1 MADREIILQHTAFTS
16 GELSP
21 YVLGRSDLAKQR
33 VGCTTL
39 RNFQVD
45 FRGGAMSRPGTAFVG
60 PVPPGVSQSC
70 GGGITVTYS
79 TLARLIPFIFN
90 GTEDNSLELVLG
102 DQSMA
107 VVLDGTY
114 VTSSTGNITG
124 ITLGSPTTVQTD
136 NAGDFADAGLFT
148 ISGIIGTTQLNGRT
162 FIGAVE
168 GSDVLLYDI
177 FGNPVDSTD
186 YTAYASGGTISEV
199 FTIATPWTQ
208 DNLLPNTVSGEP
220 GLKYSQSADI
230 ITVTHPAYPPYQ
242 IQRITDNNWSI
253 VPITFGTDEP
263 TPVLN
268 SPFTATVPTPPSGG
282 YQFGS
287 GYNYLVTAISADGT
301 QESLPQEFPGF
312 AVQAGTVNTSPP
324 TMGLYAGI
332 YVTLSWQPV
341 TDPNGDAPSG
351 YNIYRSP
358 EIVGG
363 DPASTSLYGLI
374 GSSAGPSY
382 IDQNSVPDF
391 STTPPQQTPTF
402 QNGQIEDVDVTSEG
416 TAYNQ
421 YLTYMTITTST
432 GKGAF
437 LTPIIDPVSGEIT
450 AVIVVRPGRNYDPA
464 DTVQAIDQTGAGSGF
479 AGTMTISTPN
489 NYPGSCAYYQQRL
502 FFAGSYAD
510 PQTVWGTQI
519 GNYSNMNVSNPVRDS
534 DAITI
539 AVASGG
545 ANTSEEVAQ
554 LKHLVPM
561 NVGMVALSSGAAYA
575 ITGGG
580 AGTAITPSSFSAQPQ
595 AYTGASDVRPIAI
608 DYDLILNSARGN
620 TVYGGSYNFF
630 VNIFTFQDISFYSN
644 HLFYGRY
651 LVDWCYSEQ
660 SWRTI
665 WACRDDGILLG
676 CSYLKTQDVYG
687 WSRHDTNGQFIS
699 TASNPEGTENAVYF
713 IVNRFLPGAVAGFA
727 GGQIPCVE
735 RLASRYMGE
744 NPAINVAADPEN
756 WWGVDCGS
764 ALGHNYPDATAT
776 LTQNNGGV
784 VLNEIVS
791 GGENYSQE
799 TFATIT
805 DIGGTGSGASATL
818 TISGGSGGPMT
829 VVQSAA
835 SIGATSVSV
844 TLPGAPTAG
853 NWLVALVGQWEDE
866 GAAAGWTQAGSY
878 FPGTMNAFVGVF
890 YRRVQSGDPDGPW
903 VPAVEAS
910 GNAAA
915 LYEISWDG
923 SAFPNFQVDGEG
935 DITAGGTV
943 TAGSG
948 ITGNFATSLQ
958 LGMAIGQQGA
968 SVSPTMNGWTVDQT
982 AGPSS
987 GGSDGIVT
995 LTAAHRT
1002 VTGGSSLDASITY
1015 ADATNAGLAYISI
1028 NLSEVAGSSGVI
1040 TGVTIVPGSNY
1051 TDPVL
1056 NITDPMGTGSGADIT
1071 LLALNGMILGAT
1083 ADVFTDANIGNVL
1096 RMGGGIAVV
1105 TSITDGQHAN
1115 VDFSGQNGPGQP
1127 IQALIPNSGTATDQF
1142 GNLIPAA
1149 TVPFPAI
1156 SGTWTLDP
1164 PVTQIQGLDQFAGGT
1179 VWGLADGNVV
1189 QALPVS
1195 VDGFVTLPQPAS
1207 SVVLGAPY
1215 QCQLQTRRLASE
1227 QVVLEG
1233 RQKAIPAITVLEFQ
1247 SRGLKAGSSFASV
1260 APLKDRMGAQQL
1272 SQAPMPLVNGMQHFI
1287 SDPEY
1292 TLDGYTCFQQD
1303 YPLPVTIQVVAAE
1316 TELGT
1321 SPP

>member
-33 VGCTTL
+33 TGCTVL

-45 FRGGAMSRPGTAFVG
+45 FRGGAMSRPGTQYVG
-60 PVPPGVSQSC
+60 PVPPVVSVLC
-70 GGGITVTYS
+70 GGGVVIDYPPHS
-79 TLARLIPFIFN
+79 RLIPFIFN
-90 GTEDNSLELVLG
+90 GTDDNSLELVLG
-102 DQSMA
+102 DQVMA
-107 VVLDGTY
+107 VVIDGAY
-114 VTSSTGNITG
+114 VTDVTYNITG
-124 ITLGSPTTVQTD
+124 VSLGSPATVQFS
-136 NAGDFADAGLFT
+136 GSFSGPGLFS
-148 ISGIIGTTQLNGRT
+148 ISGISGTTQLNGRI
-162 FIGAVE
+162 FIGSPFGGEV
-168 GSDVLLYDI
+168 VLYDM
-177 FGNPVDSTD
+177 FGNPIDSTD
-186 YTAYASGGTISEV
+186 YGAYISGGTISNV
-199 FTIATPWTQ
+199 FAVPTPWTQ
-208 DNLLPNTVSGEP
+208 NNLLPDTLSGEP

-230 ITVTHPAYPPYQ
+230 VTVTHPAYPPYQ
-242 IQRITDNNWSI
+242 IQRISDNNWNV
-253 VPITFGTDEP
+253 VPVIFGTSEP
-263 TPVLN
+263 TPDI
-268 SPFTATVPTPPSGG
+268 PAPGIATVPTPPSGG
-282 YQFGS
+282 YLFHS

-301 QESLPQEFPGF
+301 EESLPQEFPVN
-312 AVQAGTVNTSPP
+312 AVVPMTGNAPP
-324 TMGLYAGI
+324 TMGLYTGV
-332 YVTLSWQPV
+332 YVTLFCDQV
-341 TDPNGDAPSG
+341 IDPDGRSPSA
-351 YNIYRSP
+351 YNWYRTP
-358 EIVGG
+358 EIVG
-363 DPASTSLYGLI
+363 ASPTNTSLFGLI
-374 GSSAGPSY
+374 GSTSGPAY

-402 QNGQIEDVDVTSEG
+402 QNGQIDSVDVTSEG
-416 TAYNQ
+416 AAYDQ
-421 YLTYMTITTST
+421 YLTYIAITTST
-432 GKGAF
+432 GSGAL
-437 LTPIIDPVSGEIT
+437 LTPVIDPVSGEILD
-450 AVIVVRPGRNYDPA
+450 VIVVRPGINYNPS
-464 DTVQAIDQTGAGSGF
+464 DTIQAIDQTGAGSGF
-479 AGTMTISTPN
+479 AGTLTTSSPN

-510 PQTVWGTQI
+510 PQTVWGSQI

-545 ANTSEEVAQ
+545 ANTSEEVSQ

-561 NVGMVALSSGAAYA
+561 NVGMIALSAGATYA

-580 AGTAITPSSFSAQPQ
+580 PSTAITPSSFSAQPQ

-620 TVYGGSYNFF
+620 TVYAGSYNFF

-651 LVDWCYSEQ
+651 LVDWCYAEQ

-687 WSRHDTNGQFIS
+687 WSRHDTNGQFLS

-713 IVNRFLPGAVAGFA
+713 IVNRFLPGALAAGFP

-735 RLASRYMGE
+735 RLALRYMGE
-744 NPAINVAADPEN
+744 NPALNVAADPEN
-756 WWGVDCGS
+756 WWGVDCGA
-764 ALGHNYPDATAT
+764 ALAHTYPDATAT
-776 LTQNNGGV
+776 VTANNGGV
-784 VLNEIVS
+784 ELDEIVS
-791 GGENYSQE
+791 GGTDYSDD

-805 DIGGTGSGASATL
+805 DLGGTGSGASATL
-818 TISGGSGGPMT
+818 TISGGVGGPMT
-829 VVQSAA
+829 VVQSAV
-835 SIGATSVSV
+835 SIGDTAISV

-853 NWLVALVGQWEDE
+853 NWLVALVGQWENA

-878 FPGTMNAFVGVF
+878 FPGTTNFFIGVF

-903 VPAVEAS
+903 VPAIEVA

-915 LYEISWDG
+915 LYEISWNG
-923 SAFPNFQVDGEG
+923 AEFPGFQVDGEG
-935 DITAGGTV
+935 DITGGGTI
-943 TAGSG
+943 TAGNG
-948 ITGNFATSLQ
+948 LIGAFATSLQ
-958 LGMAIGQQGA
+958 LGMAIGQQDA
-968 SVSPTMNGWTVDQT
+968 SVSPTMNGWIVDQA

-987 GGSDGIVT
+987 GGSDGTVT

-1002 VTGGSSLDASITY
+1002 VTGGDTLDASITY
-1015 ADATNAGLAYISI
+1015 ADSTVAGLAYISI
-1028 NLSEVAGSSGVI
+1028 NLSEIVGTGSIVA
-1040 TGVTIVPGSNY
+1040 VTIVPGSGY

-1071 LLALNGMILGAT
+1071 LSTLDGMILAAT
-1083 ADVFTDANIGNVL
+1083 SAVFSDDNIGNVVRL
-1096 RMGGGIAVV
+1096 GGGIGVI
-1105 TSITDGQHAN
+1105 TGITDTQH
-1115 VDFSGQNGPGQP
+1115 VSIDFSGQSGPGRP
-1127 IQALIPNSGTATDQF
+1127 IQALIPNSGTAKDQF

-1149 TVPFPAI
+1149 TVPFPAV
-1156 SGTWTLDP
+1156 SGQWTMDA
-1164 PVTQIQGLDQFAGGT
+1164 PVTYIQGLDQFAGGT

-1195 VDGFVTLPQPAS
+1195 VDGSVTLPQPAS
-1207 SVVLGAPY
+1207 SIVLGAPY
-1215 QCQLQTRRLASE
+1215 QCQLQTRRIASE

-1233 RQKAIPAITVLEFQ
+1233 RQKAVPAMTVLEFQ

-1260 APLKDRMGAQQL
+1260 APLKDRMGSQQP
-1272 SQAPMPLVNGMQHFI
+1272 SNAPMPLIDGMQHFI